1 VGNEI
6 KEILR
11 KAKDEALK
19 IEARAEM
26 SIDILEKIVFK
37 HKPSKEDIDDI
48 RKVIRILEGQKP

>member
-1 VGNEI
+1 
-6 KEILR
+6 
-11 KAKDEALK
+11 
-19 IEARAEM
+19 M